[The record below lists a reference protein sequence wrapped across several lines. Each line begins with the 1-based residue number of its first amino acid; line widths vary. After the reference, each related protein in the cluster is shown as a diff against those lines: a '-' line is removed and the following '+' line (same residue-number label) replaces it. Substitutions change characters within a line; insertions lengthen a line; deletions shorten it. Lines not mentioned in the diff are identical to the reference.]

1 MEIKIIGAG
10 CDTCGKLYDYACQA
24 VAELGLDAKVE
35 KVEDLVEI
43 VKLGVMTAPAMLVD
57 GKMVVGGQVPSV
69 KKLVK
74 ILRDCGA

>member
-10 CDTCGKLYDYACQA
+10 CDTCGKLYDNVCQA
-24 VAELGLDAKVE
+24 VRELGLDARVE

-57 GKMVVGGQVPSV
+57 GQMVVSGQVPGV

-74 ILRDCGA
+74 ILKDIKA